1 MLLQPAEMFV
11 LGAHIEVVVVCW
23 SDLKWRPKA
32 ARLRMLQTALS
43 RHLDEVAQN
52 AEEML
57 QILPV
62 IASSRLPCN
71 QARRQ
76 QMIGGAPSQPW
87 SKQLYR
93 KVPKTLKTH
102 QLAYQATH
110 QAAFKSPC
118 EVDSR
123 LCCSTTGHDRWSGC
137 STQKI
142 HIFSL
147 QVLNGPVDTKRAMP
161 LAILSQNRWNSPAA
175 WAFVLRLPSGKSVQS
190 WNHRQSHTRETW
202 EAADRHSHCPEEAR
216 THACIWVWL
225 YIHTRT
231 QTHTRGT
238 TYVWHMYVYG
248 HMYACMHSNCV

>member
-1 MLLQPAEMFV
+1 
-11 LGAHIEVVVVCW
+11 
-23 SDLKWRPKA
+23 
-32 ARLRMLQTALS
+32 MLQTALS

-57 QILPV
+57 EILPV

-118 EVDSR
+118 EV
-123 LCCSTTGHDRWSGC
+123 TPGFAAA
-137 STQKI
+137 Q
-142 HIFSL
+142 
-147 QVLNGPVDTKRAMP
+147 Q
-161 LAILSQNRWNSPAA
+161 AIAEAVVP
-175 WAFVLRLPSGKSVQS
+175 
-190 WNHRQSHTRETW
+190 HRS
-202 EAADRHSHCPEEAR
+202 
-216 THACIWVWL
+216 
-225 YIHTRT
+225 
-231 QTHTRGT
+231 
-238 TYVWHMYVYG
+238 
-248 HMYACMHSNCV
+248 